1 MVEDAV
7 VTVDAGVAVIT
18 LTDLFVVIM
27 VVCLIALVSKNSV
40 IVRSVRRQ
48 TFFIVS

>member
-18 LTDLFVVIM
+18 LTD
-27 VVCLIALVSKNSV
+27 CGSNCHKKDNDGSV
-40 IVRSVRRQ
+40 LKC
-48 TFFIVS
+48 FG

>member
-1 MVEDAV
+1 MVEDVV

>member
-18 LTDLFVVIM
+18 LTD
-27 VVCLIALVSKNSV
+27 CSDCGSNCHKKDNDGSV
-40 IVRSVRRQ
+40 LNC
-48 TFFIVS
+48 FG